1 MEKLRKAYFPD
12 PSNVEAIK
20 QGNLNYQS
28 DLIIRDNVLKTII
41 YQADANNNSPNKSHH
56 RNTFLLR

>member
-12 PSNVEAIK
+12 SSNIEAVK
-20 QGNLNYQS
+20 QGNLDYNS
-28 DLIIRDNVLKTII
+28 DFIIRDNVLKTVV
-41 YQADANNNSPNKSHH
+41 YQADANKGQH